1 MNDQDL
7 TDLFAGMAMQ
17 GLLAKGHDPSQR
29 VVNFAYDM
37 AELMVQERALRQQ
50 GPENSGIAS
59 VTKAAGL
66 AGISPRTTSRG
77 SRTKKKNVE

>member
-37 AELMVQERALRQQ
+37 AELMVQERELRRQ
-50 GPENSGIAS
+50 GPDHSGIAS
-59 VTKAAGL
+59 VSGISP
-66 AGISPRTTSRG
+66 ISPRTAGRG